1 MKVFSDSAR
10 YGIGGFIIQGGSKTV
25 LLRAIG
31 PSLVGFGVPAA
42 EVLADPIMELH
53 GSGAFATITNN
64 NWRDTQETEI
74 QATGIPPTNDLES
87 AILVTLPA
95 GNYTAI
101 VRGNGATS
109 GVALVEAYDLDG
121 TADSPTG
128 GSSSSKL
135 GNISTRAF
143 SGLGS
148 NIIIAGFILGGNGSG
163 DDNII
168 IRGLGPSLAPFLGAA
183 NVMANPT
190 LELRNSDGTLL
201 VSDNDWQDN
210 PAQAA
215 IISGAGLAPSN
226 NLEAAVA
233 AALPPGLY
241 TALLAGLNNGTGI
254 ALVEV
259 YDRGDGSGGP
269 PPPTPTPPGTPAPSP
284 STTPGGTP
292 VPTATPSAPPAT
304 PTPPPASP
312 TPSPTGFTENFDG
325 VTPPALPA
333 GWTAA
338 NAQGPPPLFVTS
350 STSPDSAPND
360 AFIPDASILTDKHLD
375 TPALAVTSA
384 AAQLSFRN
392 NYNMEF
398 SDGTYWDGCVLEVSS
413 PNINGG
419 AFTDITDAA
428 VGGSF
433 VSGGYNGTIDA
444 DAGNPIAGQMAW
456 SSDSGG
462 YIDTV
467 VNLGPNVNGQT
478 IKLRFRAATD
488 TNTTAV
494 GWRIDTISITGAS
507 LP

>member
-10 YGIGGFIIQGGSKTV
+10 YGIGGFIIQGGPKTV

-42 EVLADPIMELH
+42 EVLADPVMELH
-53 GSGAFATITNN
+53 GPGAFATITNN
-64 NWRDTQETEI
+64 NWRSDQEHAI

-87 AILVTLPA
+87 AILVTLSA

-109 GVALVEAYDLDG
+109 GVALVEVYDLDAS
-121 TADSPTG
+121 ADSPTG

-226 NLEAAVA
+226 TLEAAVA
-233 AALPPGLY
+233 AALPPGVY

-284 STTPGGTP
+284 STTPGITP
-292 VPTATPSAPPAT
+292 VPTATPSVPPPT

-312 TPSPTGFTENFDG
+312 TPSPVACTENFDG

-333 GWTAA
+333 GWTATIVL
-338 NAQGPPPLFVTS
+338 GPPPNWATS
-350 STSPDSAPND
+350 ATNPDTAPND
-360 AFIPDASILTDKHLD
+360 AFLTDTAVPSDKVLD
-375 TPALAVTSA
+375 RTVVINSA
-384 AAQLSFRN
+384 SPVLSFRN
-392 NYNMEF
+392 NFDTEF
-398 SDGTYWDGCVLEVSS
+398 SDGTYWDGGVLEISS

-419 AFTDITDAA
+419 DFLDVTDGAI
-428 VGGSF
+428 GGSF
-433 VSGGYNGTIDA
+433 VSGPYTGTIDTSA
-444 DAGNPIAGQMAW
+444 NNPLSGRDAW
-456 SSDSGG
+456 SSSSGG
-462 YIDTV
+462 YINSV
-467 VNLGPNVNGQT
+467 INLGPNLNGQT
-478 IKLRFRAATD
+478 IILRWRFGTD
-488 TNTTAV
+488 DLTGAP
-494 GWRIDTISITGAS
+494 GWRIDTISLAGGS
-507 LP
+507 CP